1 MNKSD
6 RAFLR
11 RALTGGPDDLRTIFR
26 GRGCYVA
33 TNSYRAHIV
42 WERPGPNIELP
53 RLFPYNAE
61 NLQTIYQDLRV
72 SSTYATISGFA
83 LYAVAKQAKS
93 IGAADVYIILRPDR
107 LQVRALSLISDFVT
121 TVMEPRYTSRAIRTA
136 VHRIRADFT
145 DGMEWKM
152 RRRSKR
158 VTYKY
163 NGERAWARLD
173 PKYLEEALRT
183 LKSKDA
189 VVHLHITDRAML
201 LTAGHREA
209 LIMQRQIV

>member
-11 RALTGGPDDLRTIFR
+11 RGLTGNGPDDLRKIFR

-33 TNSYRAHIV
+33 TNGYRAHIV
-42 WERPGPNIELP
+42 WERPAPNIELP

-61 NLQTIYQDLRV
+61 NLQTIYQNLRV
-72 SSTYATISGFA
+72 SSVYATISGFA
-83 LYAVAKQAKS
+83 LYAAAKQAKS
-93 IGAADVYIILRPDR
+93 IGAADVYIILRPDC
-107 LQVRALSLISDFVT
+107 LQVRAVC
-121 TVMEPRYTSRAIRTA
+121 RAE
-136 VHRIRADFT
+136 HRIRADFV

-152 RRRSKR
+152 RRRPKR
-158 VTYKY
+158 VVYKY

-189 VVHLHITDRAML
+189 VVHLHITDDAVL
-201 LTAGHREA
+201 LSAGHREA
-209 LIMQRQIV
+209 LIMQRQLV

>member
-6 RAFLR
+6 RVFLR
-11 RALTGGPDDLRTIFR
+11 RALTGGGPDDLRKIFR

-53 RLFPYNAE
+53 RPFPYNAE

-83 LYAVAKQAKS
+83 LYAAAKQAKGV
-93 IGAADVYIILRPDR
+93 GATDVYIILSPDR
-107 LQVRALSLISDFVT
+107 LQVRALSLISKFVATDSYTPRT
-121 TVMEPRYTSRAIRTA
+121 THTA
-136 VHRIRADFT
+136 EHRIRADFVG
-145 DGMEWKM
+145 GMEWKM

-158 VTYKY
+158 VVYKY

-189 VVHLHITDRAML
+189 VVHLHITDRAVL

-209 LIMQRQIV
+209 LIVQRQLA

>member
-11 RALTGGPDDLRTIFR
+11 RGLTGKGPDDLRTIFR
-26 GRGCYVA
+26 GRGCYIA

-42 WERPGPNIELP
+42 WERPAPNIELP

-72 SSTYATISGFA
+72 SSVYAAISGFA
-83 LYAVAKQAKS
+83 LYAAAKQAKS

-107 LQVRALSLISDFVT
+107 LQVRALSLISKFVAT
-121 TVMEPRYTSRAIRTA
+121 DSYTPRTA
-136 VHRIRADFT
+136 HIAEHRIRADFV

-152 RRRSKR
+152 RRRSKQ

-173 PKYLEEALRT
+173 LRYLEEALRT

-189 VVHLHITDRAML
+189 VVHLHITDRAVL
-201 LTAGHREA
+201 LTACHREA
-209 LIMQRQIV
+209 LILQRQIV

>member
-11 RALTGGPDDLRTIFR
+11 RALAGGPDDLRTIFR

-53 RLFPYNAE
+53 RPFPYNTE

-83 LYAVAKQAKS
+83 LYAAAKQAKS

-107 LQVRALSLISDFVT
+107 LQVRAVCVD
-121 TVMEPRYTSRAIRTA
+121 E
-136 VHRIRADFT
+136 HRIRADFV

-158 VTYKY
+158 VVYKY
-163 NGERAWARLD
+163 SGERAWARLD

-189 VVHLHITDRAML
+189 VVHLHITDRAVL

-209 LIMQRQIV
+209 LIMQLQLV

>member
-6 RAFLR
+6 RAFLH
-11 RALTGGPDDLRTIFR
+11 RALAGGPDDLRKIFR

-53 RLFPYNAE
+53 RPFPYSVE
-61 NLQTIYQDLRV
+61 NLQTIYQNLRA

-83 LYAVAKQAKS
+83 LYAAAKQAKS

-107 LQVRALSLISDFVT
+107 LQVRAVC
-121 TVMEPRYTSRAIRTA
+121 RAE
-136 VHRIRADFT
+136 HRIRADFV

-158 VTYKY
+158 VVYKY
-163 NGERAWARLD
+163 GGERAWARLD

-189 VVHLHITDRAML
+189 VVHLHITDDAVL

-209 LIMQRQIV
+209 LIMQRQII